1 MYVIHTYLWF
11 IGCEGYVTKKKPG
24 PRAKRSTKQVPRHSN
39 FIRAWRIFRAITR
52 QEDLA
57 KLTIRFDPKRKG
69 VLRETI
75 TRLENGSYRYNED
88 QLAMI
93 GKALRVAPRDL
104 IGTDPHNSGDI
115 FAVYAGL
122 SDEDKTK
129 ALQLLNQLRP

>member
-1 MYVIHTYLWF
+1 M
-11 IGCEGYVTKKKPG
+11 TKTKPG
-24 PRAKRSTKQVPRHSN
+24 PRAKRSTKLKPRYSN
-39 FIRAWRIFRAITR
+39 HIRAWRLFRDITR

-69 VLRETI
+69 VPRETI

-88 QLAMI
+88 QLSMI

-104 IGTDPHNSGDI
+104 IGTDPYNSGDI

-122 SDEDKTK
+122 SADDKAK
-129 ALQLLNQLRP
+129 ALELLNQLRP